1 MSNNTKI
8 KYLNVADKIYQ
19 VINISFFHM
28 TLEAVETNLTAAKV
42 SEDELWN
49 LEEFEKYEVKL
60 VNNGGEGKIVDF
72 ESYKGEMDKQLWDGS
87 KDGKTKG
94 IIEIFKNVELGSVRV
109 VTIRN
114 EPYFV
119 GKDVAEI
126 LGYMNASKVVLT
138 HVDNEDKAFVM
149 FNISDS
155 QNGNL
160 FAGQTKTA
168 VINES
173 GLYSLILSSN

>member
-72 ESYKGEMDKQLWDGS
+72 ESYKGEMDK
-87 KDGKTKG
+87 
-94 IIEIFKNVELGSVRV
+94 
-109 VTIRN
+109 
-114 EPYFV
+114 
-119 GKDVAEI
+119 
-126 LGYMNASKVVLT
+126 
-138 HVDNEDKAFVM
+138 
-149 FNISDS
+149 
-155 QNGNL
+155 
-160 FAGQTKTA
+160 
-168 VINES
+168 
-173 GLYSLILSSN
+173 